1 VFLSIFKL
9 ANPIGIKK
17 QSYMNE
23 EKILTLHPKGKTGVN
38 ILKRRYDVIRNF
50 IVETLIEHN
59 EISFKDLTE
68 LAFSGL
74 SNNFDGSVGW
84 YIVTV
89 KLDLEARGL
98 IRRVPNTSPH
108 RLRLTNKS

>member
-1 VFLSIFKL
+1 
-9 ANPIGIKK
+9 
-17 QSYMNE
+17 MNE
-23 EKILTLHPKGKTGVN
+23 EKILTLHPQGKTGVN
-38 ILKRRYDVIRNF
+38 ILKRRYDVVRNF

-59 EISFKDLTE
+59 EISFKALTE

-89 KLDLEARGL
+89 KLDFEARGI
-98 IRRVPNTSPH
+98 IRRLPNTSPH